1 MLAFQL
7 TVKQFTKDNTEVL
20 PKIYKVSGYE

>member
-20 PKIYKVSGYE
+20 PKIYKDI